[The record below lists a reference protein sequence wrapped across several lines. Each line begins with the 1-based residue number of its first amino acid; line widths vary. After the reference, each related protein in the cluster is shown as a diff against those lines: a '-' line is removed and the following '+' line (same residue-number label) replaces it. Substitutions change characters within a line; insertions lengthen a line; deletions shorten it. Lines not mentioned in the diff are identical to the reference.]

1 MASAAGRVRA
11 IVAYDGTEFAGFQR
25 QPAQRTVQGVLET
38 ALAGLY
44 GQPVT
49 VRGAGRT
56 DAGVHACGQ
65 VVSWTAPG
73 VVPPERVAAALA
85 GKLPADVALR
95 ESQAADDGFDP
106 RRQARA
112 RVYRYRLV
120 EDRWADPLRDRFVTR
135 VAPGLDGALLSAAAE
150 TLVGDHDF
158 RSLCTVE
165 PDEPT
170 RRTLESVSVSADG
183 ALWTVEWR
191 AKSFLRKQVRCM
203 MGVLLATARG
213 HVPSELVEELLA
225 GRPWPPRVAVAPPQG
240 LVLERVEY

>member
-11 IVAYDGTEFAGFQR
+11 LVAYDGTEFAGFQR
-25 QPAQRTVQGVLET
+25 QTTQRTVQAVLEN
-38 ALAGLY
+38 ALACLY

-49 VRGAGRT
+49 VSGAGRT
-56 DAGVHACGQ
+56 DAGVHARGQ

-73 VVPPERVAAALA
+73 RVPAERVAAALA

-95 ESQAADDGFDP
+95 ESQPADDAFDP

-112 RVYRYRLV
+112 RVYRYQVV
-120 EDRWADPLRDRFVTR
+120 EDRWADPLRDRYVTR
-135 VAPGLDGALLSAAAE
+135 VMPGLDGALLCA
-150 TLVGDHDF
+150 TTDKLVGDHDF

-165 PDEPT
+165 AHET
-170 RRTLESVSVSADG
+170 TWRTLDSVRVSADG

-191 AKSFLRKQVRCM
+191 ARSFLRKQVRCM

-213 HVPSELVEELLA
+213 HVPSELVDELLA